1 MFYDKYKALAYQ
13 SPLGV
18 LLDAKAKQQW
28 DSWEDL
34 IARNHIFTVFKRYG
48 YSGTLKSCAED
59 IYTAAIW
66 GYGVSGWIEGQNGP
80 ERFCIAN
87 FFSGRTDSYLK
98 RFRGMNGTPLW
109 FYLLDQWLESL
120 CRDLCNDILSL
131 SQKNADC

>member
-1 MFYDKYKALAYQ
+1 MYMDKYKALAFQ
-13 SPLGV
+13 SPYGK
-18 LLDAKAKQQW
+18 LLDAKVKQNWNQW
-28 DSWEDL
+28 L
-34 IARNHIFTVFKRYG
+34 IILDRNNIHKIFCNYG
-48 YSGTLKSCAED
+48 YTHSRESCASD
-59 IYTAAIW
+59 IYAAAIW
-66 GYGVSGWIEGQNGP
+66 GYGVSGWVEGQNGP